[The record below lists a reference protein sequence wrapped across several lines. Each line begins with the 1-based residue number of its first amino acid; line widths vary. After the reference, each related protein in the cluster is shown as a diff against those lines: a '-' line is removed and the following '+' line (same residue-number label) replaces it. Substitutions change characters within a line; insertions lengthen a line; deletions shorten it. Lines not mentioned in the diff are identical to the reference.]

1 MRSTGVPHPRL
12 IPGAYGL
19 CMVLDRRGGGRTAVP
34 VSEGFTIEPGL
45 ADRWDGRAD
54 GWDEVAHSPAFT
66 RFCDAILTAAA
77 IGPDAVVVDVGCGT
91 GLVTLPAARICR
103 SVIGLDASATML
115 ERLSEHA
122 RTSGVENVSLIH
134 GDMRRLPLPD
144 ASVDVVVSC
153 YAFHHLTD
161 DGKELAAA
169 EAFRGA
175 PAGRP
180 DGHRGHDVP
189 DQPGRAR
196 PAHRDVEGAT
206 AAPGRPARRCA
217 ARDAMHSGWPRAGA
231 EHPAS
236 LEWWSQT
243 LERRGFEDVR
253 VEALEHEAGL
263 GPRGQAEPPYCPA

>member
-1 MRSTGVPHPRL
+1 MRCTGVPHPRL

-19 CMVLDRRGGGRTAVP
+19 CMVLDRPGGGRMAVP

-91 GLVTLPAARICR
+91 GLVTLPAARMCR
-103 SVIGLDASATML
+103 TAIGLDASATML
-115 ERLSEHA
+115 ERLTEHA
-122 RTSGVENVSLIH
+122 RAAGVENVSLIH

-169 EAFRGA
+169 EAFRVLRPG
-175 PAGRP
+175 GRMVTV
-180 DGHRGHDVP
+180 DMMFRISL
-189 DQPGRAR
+189 
-196 PAHRDVEGAT
+196 
-206 AAPGRPARRCA
+206 A
-217 ARDAMHSGWPRAGA
+217 ARDRRIVASKVRLLLRAGPGGVVRLVRNA
-231 EHPAS
+231 FRVATRRWEHPAS

-253 VEALEHEAGL
+253 VEPLEHEAGL
-263 GPRGQAEPPYCPA
+263 ARAVKPSTLTPT